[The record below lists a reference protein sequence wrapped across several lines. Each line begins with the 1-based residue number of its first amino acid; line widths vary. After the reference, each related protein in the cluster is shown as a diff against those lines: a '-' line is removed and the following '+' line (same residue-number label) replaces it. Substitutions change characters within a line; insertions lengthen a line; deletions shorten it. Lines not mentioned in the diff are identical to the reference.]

1 MGTLGHQGIFVISI
15 YFFLLILAHFRLPA
29 FQANIMADY
38 KERQAEL
45 KARKGKLKEWEAKL
59 RKRKKF
65 LHLRKESQQKE
76 KRVEEKLKKEEDKL
90 KIPFSNFVKNK
101 VSECFYSSYIF

>member
-15 YFFLLILAHFRLPA
+15 YFFLLIIAHFRLPA

-38 KERQAEL
+38 KERQANL

-59 RKRKKF
+59 RKRKKISSSKK
-65 LHLRKESQQKE
+65 RKPA
-76 KRVEEKLKKEEDKL
+76 KRKTSRRKSKRRKRR
-90 KIPFSNFVKNK
+90 
-101 VSECFYSSYIF
+101 

>member
-29 FQANIMADY
+29 FQANLMADY
-38 KERQAEL
+38 KASQAEL

-59 RKRKKF
+59 RKRKGRASTI
-65 LHLRKESQQKE
+65 LTSPMGD
-76 KRVEEKLKKEEDKL
+76 VEEPEIQKKTL
-90 KIPFSNFVKNK
+90 LGS
-101 VSECFYSSYIF
+101 

>member
-29 FQANIMADY
+29 FQANLMADY
-38 KERQAEL
+38 KERQANL

-59 RKRKKF
+59 RKRIKLSSSKK
-65 LHLRKESQQKE
+65 RKPA
-76 KRVEEKLKKEEDKL
+76 KRKT
-90 KIPFSNFVKNK
+90 
-101 VSECFYSSYIF
+101 